1 MKALKQS
8 ATQNFKNFRVGLL
21 LAFRQIQRA
30 SIWLNVLVVVIM
42 TLTFL
47 NLVVITGVLVGLI
60 EGSLVANREQY
71 TGDVFISAFT
81 NDPSIEQTPTFR
93 RTLASLDEVVAFST
107 RYREGGQ
114 IEANY
119 RERRDFNEE
128 PNLVNTTVVGI
139 NPDDEDA
146 TTALSTRLVDGEY
159 LDEGESGYV
168 LLGATILDEY
178 SDFSDIFEPLQN
190 TRPGSKVRIRVNSA
204 TNLSDS
210 AIDSGGEFAPDAT
223 RVSGGRTIEFTV
235 KGVVDTKVG
244 EVSSAAY
251 ITESDWRR
259 LVGRPNTNANQI
271 AVVSRTPDE
280 ATTIVSALRSA
291 GLDDVAEI
299 ERADE
304 AIPSFLNDI
313 QITFGLLGNVI
324 GAVSIVVSAITIFV
338 VIYINALTRRKY
350 IGILK
355 GIGIN
360 RKVIRTAYVLQA
372 IFYAIIG
379 IGIASLIIYFV
390 LVPFIDANPINFP
403 FSDGILVAEPLGTAI
418 RAGILMI
425 VTAAAGFLPAW
436 LIVRQN
442 TLDAILG
449 R

>member
-1 MKALKQS
+1 M
-8 ATQNFKNFRVGLL
+8 
-21 LAFRQIQRA
+21 
-30 SIWLNVLVVVIM
+30 
-42 TLTFL
+42 
-47 NLVVITGVLVGLI
+47 
-60 EGSLVANREQY
+60 
-71 TGDVFISAFT
+71 
-81 NDPSIEQTPTFR
+81 
-93 RTLASLDEVVAFST
+93 
-107 RYREGGQ
+107 
-114 IEANY
+114 
-119 RERRDFNEE
+119 
-128 PNLVNTTVVGI
+128 
-139 NPDDEDA
+139 
-146 TTALSTRLVDGEY
+146 
-159 LDEGESGYV
+159 
-168 LLGATILDEY
+168 
-178 SDFSDIFEPLQN
+178 
-190 TRPGSKVRIRVNSA
+190 NSA